1 MSPKSLS
8 IVPTDV
14 VERAV
19 FGALEVES
27 TDRGIAPRRLP
38 AWTRAQYPS
47 PVVDWVARQAA
58 GMHLDFLTAAEV
70 ITLDVMITRNMSE
83 DVDSSD
89 RLSTFI
95 AVVDGVETDRVAL
108 DEGHQIRVR
117 DDDKSYVE
125 LKGAPSHISFDLRPS
140 PAGTERRVVIW
151 LPHNSWVEILR
162 VQSSAA
168 LRAAPPRDVVT
179 WLHHG
184 SSISHCTNAGSP
196 LETWPAI
203 AGAQLDVDVI
213 NLGFNGQA
221 LLDPFTAASI
231 RDAAADIIT
240 LKIGINIVNGEVMR
254 ARALTPALHGFLDI
268 VRQGHPATPIV
279 FISPIACPV
288 HEDVPGPTV
297 PIEGAN
303 TERFMGTPR
312 TVNEDD
318 VLTLGRVR
326 ALVEPVIRHRAE
338 SDSRLFYLDGR
349 VLLGEPDSH
358 LLYDN
363 LHPNGEG
370 YRLIGERFAAI
381 ANSAGSPLARA
392 FGMARA

>member
-8 IVPTDV
+8 IVPTGV

-19 FGALEVES
+19 FGALQVEQ
-27 TDRGIAPRRLP
+27 TDLGITPRRLP

-47 PVVDWVARQAA
+47 LVVDWVASQAT
-58 GMHLDFLTAAEV
+58 GVHLDFLTSAGV
-70 ITLDVMITRNMSE
+70 VTLDVMITRNMSE

-89 RLSTFI
+89 RLSTFV

-117 DDDKSYVE
+117 ADKSYVE
-125 LKGAPSHISFDLRPS
+125 LEGAPSHISFDLRPS
-140 PAGTERRVVIW
+140 PAGAERRVVIW

-168 LRAAPPRDVVT
+168 LRAAPPRCVVT

-184 SSISHCTNAGSP
+184 SSISHCTNADGP
-196 LETWPAI
+196 LETWPTI

-231 RDAAADIIT
+231 RDAAADVIT
-240 LKIGINIVNGEVMR
+240 LKIGINIVNGDVMR

-268 VRQGHPATPIV
+268 VRRVIPQRPSCSSLLSRARFTKMYPGRQ
-279 FISPIACPV
+279 SPLR
-288 HEDVPGPTV
+288 GPTPSGSWV
-297 PIEGAN
+297 H
-303 TERFMGTPR
+303 R
-312 TVNEDD
+312 
-318 VLTLGRVR
+318 
-326 ALVEPVIRHRAE
+326 EP
-338 SDSRLFYLDGR
+338 
-349 VLLGEPDSH
+349 
-358 LLYDN
+358 
-363 LHPNGEG
+363 
-370 YRLIGERFAAI
+370 
-381 ANSAGSPLARA
+381 
-392 FGMARA
+392 